1 MLGYSIYKLL
11 STTGYQLLFTQT
23 AGTQRVFPRLYLKAA
38 LETIIL
44 ALIVTW
50 TFTLSW
56 DPNQVWQ
63 HPAFITLGAFNFCF
77 AWCAMAYL
85 APTITSRLSL
95 PLTRLRTSGCGAPLT
110 GTLRRQTTSLS
121 SCARSSSTSSG
132 ATQFS

>member
-11 STTGYQLLFTQT
+11 SATIYQLLFTQT

-63 HPAFITLGAFNFCF
+63 QGSAAAACHGLG
-77 AWCAMAYL
+77 
-85 APTITSRLSL
+85 
-95 PLTRLRTSGCGAPLT
+95 LR
-110 GTLRRQTTSLS
+110 
-121 SCARSSSTSSG
+121 STVKSALVDKEG
-132 ATQFS
+132 

>member
-11 STTGYQLLFTQT
+11 ATTGYQLLFTQT
-23 AGTQRVFPRLYLKAA
+23 ASERVFPRLYLKAA

-50 TFTLSW
+50 TFTLWW
-56 DPNQVWQ
+56 DPKQVWQ

-85 APTITSRLSL
+85 APSSLSSS
-95 PLTRLRTSGCGAPLT
+95 LTRPRTSGCGAPLT

-121 SCARSSSTSSG
+121 S
-132 ATQFS
+132 